1 MTFRLDVV
9 AYVSLDWSGV
19 ASLPSLTK
27 EDGLKSMARCP
38 RELLVRGMAAQPE
51 GLNWLR
57 VRSIPPPTC
66 PKKSSPRSQPNDGIG
81 MTENEMRRG
90 TPMKQGTVARMLESH
105 FVAFPKRYV
114 SFSGSSEQN
123 ASSPSCRNVVR

>member
-1 MTFRLDVV
+1 MTLRLDVV

-38 RELLVRGMAAQPE
+38 RELLVSGMAAQLT
-51 GLNWLR
+51 GLNWLC
-57 VRSIPPPTC
+57 VRSRGPPTC
-66 PKKSSPRSQPNDGIG
+66 PKKSSPRSKLNDGIG

-90 TPMKQGTVARMLESH
+90 PPMKHGTVARTLESH
-105 FVAFPKRYV
+105 FAAFPKR
-114 SFSGSSEQN
+114 
-123 ASSPSCRNVVR
+123 